1 MLINQKPEQKH
12 VKFVLYTGR
21 WPNLCNGKLILNID
35 GKDVVFGNKYTH
47 KYVDFPRFWESSGS
61 AHFNIYTG
69 GSDICTGE
77 WIIDASLLPEQY
89 QQYAREID
97 EVFNGNVERGCCGG
111 CL

>member
-1 MLINQKPEQKH
+1 MVINEKSKQKH
-12 VKFVLYTGR
+12 VEFISYTGR
-21 WPNLCNGKLILNID
+21 WPNLCNGKLTLDINGVI
-35 GKDVVFGNKYTH
+35 VIFGNKC
-47 KYVDFPRFWESSGS
+47 KYKDVDYPKFWQSSGN

-77 WIIDASLLPEQY
+77 WIIDANLLPEQY

-97 EVFNGNVERGCCGG
+97 EVFNSNVENGCCGG